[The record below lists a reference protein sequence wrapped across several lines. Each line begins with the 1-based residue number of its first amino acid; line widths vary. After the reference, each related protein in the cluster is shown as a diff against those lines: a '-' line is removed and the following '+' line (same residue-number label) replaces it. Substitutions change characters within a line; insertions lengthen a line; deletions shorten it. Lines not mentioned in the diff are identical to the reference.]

1 MSALGGLAVGVSYY
15 IALLLRLDAD
25 VLEVN
30 ISQWPLIF
38 TGFFGG
44 LIGSLID
51 SFLGATC
58 QFSGKLTFSK
68 YCKQFCHSF
77 LLFKGIDEKT
87 GVVVEHPRI
96 GVKKICGSP
105 WLDNHCVNLLS
116 SFLAALVVTWGSI
129 TFWPN

>member
-58 QFSGKLTFSK
+58 QFSGKFTF
-68 YCKQFCHSF
+68 
-77 LLFKGIDEKT
+77 
-87 GVVVEHPRI
+87 
-96 GVKKICGSP
+96 
-105 WLDNHCVNLLS
+105 
-116 SFLAALVVTWGSI
+116 
-129 TFWPN
+129 